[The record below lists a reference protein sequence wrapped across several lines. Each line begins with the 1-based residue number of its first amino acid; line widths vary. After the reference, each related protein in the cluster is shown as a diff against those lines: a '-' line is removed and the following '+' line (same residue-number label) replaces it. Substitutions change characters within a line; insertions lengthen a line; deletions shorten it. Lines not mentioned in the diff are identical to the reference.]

1 VGRGL
6 LIVLNRALTNL
17 EGLSAITSVGGDLR
31 IDRNDALAN
40 VAGLSAVGSI
50 GGNLR
55 VTDND
60 TLTNVDGLRTVTSV
74 GGSLTVR
81 DNDALTTCSCGLYSC
96 VQGNCVDNSITMT
109 QNDPDGDCNA
119 DGADLLPNAC
129 PAVGIEDEA
138 RHSDV
143 PSAFALYPAY
153 PNPFNPAATIRYD
166 LLHSGDV
173 RLNVFDGLGRLVTSL
188 VDSRQPAGRHSVTW
202 ETEGVPSGVYLV
214 RMEAGRFVGTR
225 SLVLVK

>member
-1 VGRGL
+1 
-6 LIVLNRALTNL
+6 
-17 EGLSAITSVGGDLR
+17 GGDLR

-40 VAGLSAVGSI
+40 VAGLSAVGTI

-60 TLTNVDGLRTVTSV
+60 TLTNVDGLRTVTTV

-81 DNDALTTCSCGLYSC
+81 DNDALTACSCGLYSC
-96 VQGNCVDNSITMT
+96 VQGNCVDNSITLR
-109 QNDPDGDCNA
+109 QNDANGDCNA

-138 RHSDV
+138 RDSEL
-143 PSAFALYPAY
+143 PSSFALHPAY

-173 RLNVFDGLGRLVTSL
+173 RLKVFDGLGRLVTSL
-188 VDSRQPAGRHSVTW
+188 VDSRQSAGRHSVRW
-202 ETEGVPSGVYLV
+202 ETGEVPSGVYLV